1 MITPSL
7 TEDMQ
12 LAMKMHKQFQEDR
25 YIYWSVISA
34 VLQVSSLPK
43 LAAYIPI
50 IPFEK
55 ARDPSTPASMRP
67 ILFKLSHRLLSS
79 AIVPSYLSA
88 DRFYLHLS
96 ILKELELWDDAHQL
110 LITEPA
116 QAICETSLIVDEIR
130 REVWK
135 RKGLWEEEKQI
146 AQRRITEKG

>member
-1 MITPSL
+1 
-7 TEDMQ
+7 
-12 LAMKMHKQFQEDR
+12 
-25 YIYWSVISA
+25 
-34 VLQVSSLPK
+34 
-43 LAAYIPI
+43 
-50 IPFEK
+50 
-55 ARDPSTPASMRP
+55 MRP

-79 AIVPSYLSA
+79 AIVPSSLSA

-110 LITEPA
+110 LITEQA
-116 QAICETSLIVDEIR
+116 KAICETSLIVDEIR

>member
-1 MITPSL
+1 
-7 TEDMQ
+7 
-12 LAMKMHKQFQEDR
+12 
-25 YIYWSVISA
+25 
-34 VLQVSSLPK
+34 
-43 LAAYIPI
+43 
-50 IPFEK
+50 
-55 ARDPSTPASMRP
+55 MRP

-79 AIVPSYLSA
+79 AIAPSFLSA

-110 LITEPA
+110 LITESA
-116 QAICETSLIVDEIR
+116 KAICETSLIVDEIR